1 MKKIIVI
8 LLMMFFTMVSAN
20 ADVQPYNTSE
30 IPSCSIGFFQT
41 STSVKI
47 FEKPDLNSKVVY
59 ETSWDYKKMADFDT
73 YNLFGLLIQN
83 KELSYVYATD
93 VDENWVEVLYDKK
106 NDLKGWIQKEDE
118 FQFLPWISFYN
129 LYGRKYG
136 LRILKDTPS
145 YINGLYSASDE
156 NSQIVG
162 RINVPKAIRLTA
174 IKGNWALVS
183 ALDMDKIPKTGF
195 IRWRAKEGSIYLF
208 PAIK

>member
-1 MKKIIVI
+1 
-8 LLMMFFTMVSAN
+8 MMFFTMVSAN